1 MPTRRSRLMVRSR
14 ASFLETFSWAR
25 IISAI
30 WAPTLKYGCRLD
42 SGSWKIMAIFLPR
55 ISRSSLV
62 CSLSRSRPSNRTSPE
77 IRPPLARPMMARL
90 VTLLPEP
97 DSPTMPRVWPGSS
110 EKLTPSTA
118 LTTPSSVSKW
128 TLRSRT
134 SSSAMPTS
142 HHAPAAGG
150 RCIITPLSDGLEL
163 LERLPAAVAPEQ
175 RPAQGRAEQVLQ
187 VGVLRPAPRAGGPRP
202 GGDGREQ
209 RAVGA
214 RGRPRWREAAGTE
227 LAAALGGDPVR
238 GPGHGEGHLDLDLG
252 GHAGQALGHR
262 AADQLQGR
270 AADEGRQQLDPQP
283 VAVELDRVDQAQVDH
298 GPHRELRDRDLGQ
311 GLPDLGLVEGPHQTA
326 SGSDRRTM
334 VNCSHSQRKSSERS
348 GPRHPAAGAAGGD
361 GRPRRSS
368 SGARPASQACMC
380 SRW

>member
-30 WAPTLKYGCRLD
+30 WAPTLKYGWRLD
-42 SGSWKIMAIFLPR
+42 SGSWKIMATFLPR
-55 ISRSSLV
+55 ISRSSDW
-62 CSLSRSRPSNRTSPE
+62 CILSRSRPSNRTSPV

-128 TLRSRT
+128 TRRSRT

-142 HHAPAAGG
+142 HHAPAARGQVHHNP
-150 RCIITPLSDGLEL
+150 RSDRLEL

-187 VGVLRPAPRAGGPRP
+187 PGVGRPAEGAGGRRSHRDGGEQWAFGAP
-202 GGDGREQ
+202 GL
-209 RAVGA
+209 A
-214 RGRPRWREAAGTE
+214 RGREAALAE
-227 LAAALGGDPVR
+227 LAAPVLGDPVR
-238 GPGHGEGHLDLDLG
+238 GPGHGEGHLHLDLG
-252 GHAGQALGHR
+252 GHPGQAPGHR
-262 AADQLQGR
+262 PADQLQGR
-270 AADEGRQQLDPQP
+270 AADEGRQQLDPEP
-283 VAVELDRVDQAQVDH
+283 RAVELDGVDQAQVDH
-298 GPHRELRDRDLGQ
+298 GHDRDLRVRHLGQ
-311 GLPDLGLVEGPHQTA
+311 GLPDLGLAEGPHQTA

-334 VNCSHSQRKSSERS
+334 VNCSHSQWKSSERS